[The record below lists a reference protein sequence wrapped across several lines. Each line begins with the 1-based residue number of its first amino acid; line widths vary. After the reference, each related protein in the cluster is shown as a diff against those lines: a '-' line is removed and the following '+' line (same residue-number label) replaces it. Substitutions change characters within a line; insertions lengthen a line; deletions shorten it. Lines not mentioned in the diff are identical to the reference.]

1 MNPDELNR
9 FLSRSLADRKLSGGE
24 KSALADWLAAN
35 VTTDQHRGLVRHAAF
50 EVARQAIADPA
61 SAEVV
66 EWLEDVMKVIAP
78 LASGG
83 REAPVLEVGP
93 PSRGGRDCGEGE
105 QHEMGS
111 SAARLAAPIRQE
123 QGQAFF
129 SPGEACLQQIV
140 HRFHACRRTADVC
153 VYTITDDRIS
163 RSILDAHR
171 RRVAVRL
178 ITDAEKQY
186 DLGSDIQRFREAG
199 IAVKFGELLG
209 EGGHMHH
216 KFAVFDAERL
226 VCGSYNWTRG
236 AANIN
241 FEDLIDTG
249 DAELVAAFSAEFAR
263 LWNRF

>member
-1 MNPDELNR
+1 MNPDELTR
-9 FLSRSLADRKLSGGE
+9 FLAKSLADRKLSGGE

-35 VTTDQHRGLVRHAAF
+35 VTTDRHRGLVRHAAF

-66 EWLEDVMKVIAP
+66 EWLEGVMKVIVPVHVEARGADAP
-78 LASGG
+78 RS
-83 REAPVLEVGP
+83 EA
-93 PSRGGRDCGEGE
+93 
-105 QHEMGS
+105 
-111 SAARLAAPIRQE
+111 
-123 QGQAFF
+123 GQAFF
-129 SPGEACLQQIV
+129 APGEACVQQIV
-140 HRFHACRRTADVC
+140 HRFHACRRAADVC
-153 VYTITDDRIS
+153 VYTVTDDRIS
-163 RSILDAHR
+163 RAILDAHR
-171 RRVAVRL
+171 RRVAVRVV
-178 ITDAEKQY
+178 TDAEKQH
-186 DLGSDIQRFREAG
+186 DLGSDIREFRDAG

-236 AANIN
+236 AANLN

-249 DAELVAAFSAEFAR
+249 DADLVARFSAEFAR